1 MTEKHT
7 YYIRL
12 TRPKIKEIFDEC
24 NRLYFNNE
32 VETPH
37 KFELWTP
44 SKKCVAWVRA
54 AFVSKKKRYIIS
66 LHVSSRYR
74 WTEENLRDT
83 IVHEMIHL
91 YLKDY
96 LEPLTFWQ
104 RVFPNKQHNSE
115 FRQKVTE
122 LNETFGLNVVVQAKH
137 MRKEYIK

>member
-1 MTEKHT
+1 MSRNQ
-7 YYIRL
+7 YIRL

-24 NRLYFNNE
+24 NALYFNNE
-32 VETPH
+32 IERPV

-44 SKKCVAWVRA
+44 TKKCVAWVRA
-54 AFVSKKKRYIIS
+54 AFDRKKLRYITA
-66 LHVSSRYR
+66 LHISSRYR

-91 YLKDY
+91 YIKDY
-96 LEPLTFWQ
+96 LIPLTFWE
-104 RVFPNKQHNSE
+104 RIFPARQHNSE
-115 FRQKVTE
+115 FRQKMAE

>member
-1 MTEKHT
+1 MTGKQ
-7 YYIRL
+7 YIRL

-32 VETPH
+32 VETPD

-54 AFVSKKKRYIIS
+54 AFNQKKHCYIIS

-91 YLKDY
+91 YLKDF
-96 LEPLTFWQ
+96 LIPLTFWE
-104 RVFPNKQHNSE
+104 RIFPNKQHNMD
-115 FRQKVTE
+115 FRLKMAE
-122 LNETFGLNVVVQAKH
+122 LNETYGLNIVVRAKH